1 MKITSHYI
9 IGVDLGGTNIVSLFI
24 NEKGKVIVR
33 DKRET
38 LTEKGKETT
47 INQIVE
53 SVKAVIEKGKKK
65 GISFK
70 SILGIGIGSPGPLN
84 TKEGLIYFAPNLPG
98 WENVPLKNILEK
110 TLKMPVF
117 LENDANAAA
126 LGEWWIGAGK
136 DVNNLVLFTLGTGIG
151 GGIIINGEVVH
162 GFRDTAAEIGH
173 MIIHEE
179 GLLCNCGTKG
189 CLEAYASATG
199 VVKRTISAIENGKKS
214 ILTEITNNHLKEIT
228 CKMVYESAKK
238 GDELCKW
245 IVEETGRYLG
255 IGIAN
260 MVNILNPEMIIL
272 AGGMIKAKALLFDP
286 TIKYAQK
293 YALKAAIKKVKIL
306 PASLGDDSGAT
317 GAAATVLKRRG
328 KL

>member
-9 IGVDLGGTNIVSLFI
+9 IGVDLGGTNIVSIFI
-24 NEKGKVIVR
+24 NEKGKAIVR

-38 LTEKGKETT
+38 LTEKGKEKT

-53 SVKAVIEKGKKK
+53 SVKAVIEKGQKK
-65 GISFK
+65 GISLK

-98 WENVPLKNILEK
+98 WENVPLKNILENR
-110 TLKMPVF
+110 LKMPVF

-151 GGIIINGEVVH
+151 GGIIIDGEVVH

-173 MIIHEE
+173 MVIHEG

-199 VVKRTISAIENGKKS
+199 VVKRTISAIKDGRKS

-228 CKMVYESAKK
+228 CKMVYELAKK

-245 IVEETGRYLG
+245 IVKETGRYLG

-272 AGGMIKAKALLFDP
+272 AGGMTEAKDLLFDP

-293 YALKAAIKKVKIL
+293 YALKAAIEKVKIV
-306 PASLGDDSGAT
+306 PASLGDDAGAI